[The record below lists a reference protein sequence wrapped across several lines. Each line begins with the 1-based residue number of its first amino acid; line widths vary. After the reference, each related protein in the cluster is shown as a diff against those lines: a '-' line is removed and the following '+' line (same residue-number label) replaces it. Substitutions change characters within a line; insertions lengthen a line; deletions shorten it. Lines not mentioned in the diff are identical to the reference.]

1 MQHLDLSVRST
12 APIDA
17 ETWPIQIC
25 LLGDFRLLQAGQPL
39 ALRSGGKTEALLC
52 QLGLQARRRVAR
64 PALLHLLWPDSDDGQ
79 ASQSLNS
86 LVYSVHKQIGQAI
99 GGAAPVLHEDG
110 YYRLNREAGVGV
122 DVATFDALAQIGDQ
136 QARSGDLNNAAL
148 SYSRCVQLYRGDL
161 CVTTDVN
168 AIVER
173 ERLRTRYLTLLS
185 KLADHYCR
193 VGDDAA
199 CLEYA
204 WLLLAHDPCREDAH
218 RVVMRCHVRC
228 GERAAALRH
237 YQVCEDILRSEFG
250 AAPEPATTALFEQIR
265 CEPESI

>member
-1 MQHLDLSVRST
+1 
-12 APIDA
+12 
-17 ETWPIQIC
+17 
-25 LLGDFRLLQAGQPL
+25 
-39 ALRSGGKTEALLC
+39 
-52 QLGLQARRRVAR
+52 
-64 PALLHLLWPDSDDGQ
+64 
-79 ASQSLNS
+79 
-86 LVYSVHKQIGQAI
+86 
-99 GGAAPVLHEDG
+99 VLHEDG
-110 YYRLNREAGVGV
+110 YYRLNHEAGVGV
-122 DVATFDALAQIGDQ
+122 DVATFDALMQLGDQ
-136 QARSGDLNNAAL
+136 QARSGDQNAAAL

-185 KLADHYCR
+185 RLADYYCR

-199 CLEYA
+199 CMEYA

-237 YQVCEDILRSEFG
+237 YQVCGDILHSEFG

>member
-1 MQHLDLSVRST
+1 MDSE
-12 APIDA
+12 P
-17 ETWPIQIC
+17 WPIQIC
-25 LLGDFRLLQAGQPL
+25 LLGNFRLLQAGRPL

-52 QLGLQARRRVAR
+52 QLGFQARRRIAR

-86 LVYSVHKQIGQAI
+86 LVYSIHRQIGRAI

-110 YYRLNREAGVGV
+110 YYRLNSEAGVGV
-122 DVATFDALAQIGDQ
+122 DVAAFDALAQLGDQ
-136 QARSGDLNNAAL
+136 QAQAGDQHSAAL
-148 SYSRCVQLYRGDL
+148 SYSRCVQFYSGDL
-161 CVTTDVN
+161 CLTNDVN

-173 ERLRTRYLTLLS
+173 ERLRTRYLTLLA

-193 VGDDAA
+193 IGDRAA

-204 WLLLAHDPCREDAH
+204 WRLLGHDPCREDAH

-237 YQVCEDILRSEFG
+237 YQLCVEILCREFG

-265 CEPESI
+265 CEPERI